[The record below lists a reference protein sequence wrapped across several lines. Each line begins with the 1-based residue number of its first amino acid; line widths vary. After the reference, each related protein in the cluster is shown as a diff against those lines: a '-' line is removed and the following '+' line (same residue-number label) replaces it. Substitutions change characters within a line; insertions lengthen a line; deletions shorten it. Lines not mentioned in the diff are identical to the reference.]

1 MVRDI
6 VVWVGG
12 LVLQMNYR
20 FFLIV
25 RPFKE
30 QWVHEA
36 TVMCITIVQKS
47 DIQNTRKTFSK
58 HSL

>member
-12 LVLQMNYR
+12 LVLQMNYM

-36 TVMCITIVQKS
+36 TVMCITIVPKPE
-47 DIQNTRKTFSK
+47 IQNTRKNI
-58 HSL
+58 